1 MLFSSTQVG
10 WKLCA
15 TTDDSQTVTYVTVWN
30 FRYETDFTQLVKL
43 QDSEKWIFVRV
54 FAVLAESFTCIV
66 AGTCICW
73 CIEVVA
79 QRDQGDGGNLS
90 LSHVG
95 YPNKI
100 TILNKL

>member
-1 MLFSSTQVG
+1 MG

-79 QRDQGDGGNLS
+79 QRDHGDGGNLS

>member
-1 MLFSSTQVG
+1 M
-10 WKLCA
+10 
-15 TTDDSQTVTYVTVWN
+15 
-30 FRYETDFTQLVKL
+30 
-43 QDSEKWIFVRV
+43 
-54 FAVLAESFTCIV
+54 
-66 AGTCICW
+66 
-73 CIEVVA
+73 VVA